1 MISQQCEI
9 DVTEAIDCAFELLA
23 IEKMDA
29 HIQEQLES
37 GELDHEFAAALVD
50 HQWIG
55 RGVRL
60 PEWVTLMRTLG
71 PGSRPVE
78 HMWKAAFA
86 KLDTDSSG
94 ALPKDQFAKVF
105 KWCAYG
111 CRQHS
116 TYHGSGV
123 QIVCIVQPAV
133 LAAIFVT
140 EAYSSVGIWLVA
152 ACVVDIWLIASCC
165 RSSWSFMSRARAYG
179 CASG

>member
-1 MISQQCEI
+1 MISLQCEI

-23 IEKMDA
+23 IERMDA

-116 TYHGSGV
+116 THQHPTALTSTAPISTARTSTHQHPSWQRCLGSV
-123 QIVCIVQPAV
+123 RSAANIVTCD
-133 LAAIFVT
+133 LC
-140 EAYSSVGIWLVA
+140 Y
-152 ACVVDIWLIASCC
+152 
-165 RSSWSFMSRARAYG
+165 
-179 CASG
+179 